1 MPELHMKYF
10 VIKPK
15 GTDIY
20 AKASRTAMHAYVRI
34 IKEEN
39 PKFAEE
45 LAAWASSEGA
55 EAEFGKEGK

>member
-1 MPELHMKYF
+1 MPGLLMKYF

-20 AKASRTAMHAYVRI
+20 AKASRTAMHAYARI

-39 PKFAEE
+39 PKFSKE
-45 LAAWASSEGA
+45 LATWASIEGA
-55 EAEFGKEGK
+55 EAEFAGEDK